1 MESNSI
7 AELLTWL
14 KVEPRT
20 FGCDAVVA
28 YGRSETNKVLLQ
40 EYINRFGTDNYLRPI
55 TEEVKNTGTPNS
67 KEYYNNY
74 QLDSPKISFAGSE
87 LEKSSAKISMNVVG
101 GSRVHFEKQQGTTV
115 WNVSKLSHEDV
126 LDGEKLSF
134 DVDLIAARGSVSS
147 AGRVEL
153 DISNGKNYRL
163 TGGLSEVFNKLAGER
178 MQHAFKS
185 LPEDQ
190 KVYVL
195 NELKFDDKQFLK
207 PDKFVIRTHNKKG
220 SGARLLAGED
230 EGEGAVLVF
239 IAMQGR
245 DLGRPPTLNK
255 DLKYLLPDGYSAT
268 LLLGHEFF
276 IKKIFDDGLKRISKT
291 EAIVYDEVR
300 SADKLKILKLIGRSG
315 YRKRNVMQ
323 MARIGPA
330 EYASKFTVAYTHS
343 LVEVPNDY
351 FLLNTADGKFS
362 LEWKEPGIQHP
373 LNAYGTEFV
382 DPIRVQWDIEVPFD
396 FIIGEEQDLRIEAS
410 SASRYVINSSDLGSV
425 IDAPYREQVLQTY
438 NQWMRPIFDESI
450 ADFIGSAQSINVFT
464 LNSLLFRGTDAVQF
478 KRAEFPTDVALFGH
492 VGPGP
497 SGFSINQVQQ
507 LVGPGETFQFTTQPP
522 RTDLK
527 WEVHNILGETVPKGA
542 INPATGLYTA
552 PTGAQLKGSFVRVRV
567 TASAGGRTS
576 SALVTVLRQ
585 AITVNPMIRVATAG
599 DTLALDVSAGTVDGG
614 PLTWSI
620 QDPSSGAVVR
630 PHPNTDPAERKDHV
644 YVPGPRISRSPPT
657 VDTIVVHNP
666 RTKLSETARV
676 LVLHRGI
683 TLNVG
688 IVEKPGLPDNQFQLA
703 ILGEEGPI
711 NPGDFEETWEVVL
724 GGGSAQIDAEK
735 GLLTVNP
742 AGPDKYVLVTVCAPG
757 IRNQPDD
764 YGYLI
769 LPVPFFSLPP
779 ETLRQLLSTDA
790 Q

>member
-14 KVEPRT
+14 KVQPRT

-207 PDKFVIRTHNKKG
+207 PDQFVIRTHNKKG

-276 IKKIFDDGLKRISKT
+276 IKKIFDDGLKKISNSQS
-291 EAIVYDEVR
+291 IVYEEVR
-300 SADKLKILKLIGRSG
+300 SADKLKILKLIAKSG
-315 YRKRNVMQ
+315 QRTRRQVEQVVVKDITYKS
-323 MARIGPA
+323 I
-330 EYASKFTVAYTHS
+330 YTTAYTRFHS
-343 LVEVPNDY
+343 EKDY
-351 FLLNTADGKFS
+351 FSLNTSDGKLS
-362 LEWKEPGIQHP
+362 VEWKEPDIYQP
-373 LNAYGTEFV
+373 LSENGFDLTQPIWV
-382 DPIRVQWDIEVPFD
+382 DWDINVLFD
-396 FIIGEEQDLRIEAS
+396 YVIGENQDFRIEVSPESRYQINCKAS
-410 SASRYVINSSDLGSV
+410 SQYYFY
-425 IDAPYREQVLQTY
+425 PEVLQAY
-438 NQWMRPIFDESI
+438 NQWMRRLFDEAI
-450 ADFIGSAQSINVFT
+450 TDFIGSAQSINVFT

-507 LVGPGETFQFTTQPP
+507 LVGPGETFQFTTQPS

-527 WEVHNILGETVPKGA
+527 WEVHNILGETDPKGS
-542 INPATGLYTA
+542 INPTTGLYTA